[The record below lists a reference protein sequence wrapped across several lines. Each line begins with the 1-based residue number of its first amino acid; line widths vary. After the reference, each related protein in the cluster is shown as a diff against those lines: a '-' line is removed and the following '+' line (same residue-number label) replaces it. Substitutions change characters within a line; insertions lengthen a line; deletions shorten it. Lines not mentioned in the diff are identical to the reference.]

1 MKTERIFL
9 LFCILILIIYMFW
22 NIKSCSASRVE
33 NFDIH
38 DLVARDE
45 SPAEFIRNIAYNVW
59 PNYTWF
65 ERYLD
70 KRNDWIRATKGMPP
84 LKPVDL
90 KPVEPKINM
99 NLNTLSKTK
108 GSGGYWQSFANRF
121 T

>member
-1 MKTERIFL
+1 
-9 LFCILILIIYMFW
+9 MFW
-22 NIKSCSASRVE
+22 NIKSCSSDKLE

-45 SPAEFIRNIAYNVW
+45 APAEFIRNIAYNVW

-84 LKPVDL
+84 LKPVEL

-99 NLNTLSKTK
+99 NLNTLSKSK